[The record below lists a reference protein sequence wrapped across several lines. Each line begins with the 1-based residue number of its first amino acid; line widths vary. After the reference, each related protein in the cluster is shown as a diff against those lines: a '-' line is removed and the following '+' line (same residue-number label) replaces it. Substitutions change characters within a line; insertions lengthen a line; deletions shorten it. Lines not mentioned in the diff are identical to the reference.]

1 MDEVSELEG
10 LLPNTHRILTIPT
23 PKWSWFKK
31 IKAVDKKNVQQIHK
45 TLISVVV
52 MLMEIN
58 QPLSNR
64 HSFKKHNRPS
74 SNSKFSHKSLGG
86 SILSLLYSAAR
97 PGSGSTHWWTLP
109 TFTAS
114 FNSGDKSVQS
124 RRSDAQAV
132 SRWPGEPG
140 DPQSLDWHEPGAAQ
154 VPGHLRQGH
163 AGRRDVQRGGRRW
176 GYCRVNYSDWL
187 LHWLIYL
194 TVSYLSFLHFSI

>member
-1 MDEVSELEG
+1 
-10 LLPNTHRILTIPT
+10 
-23 PKWSWFKK
+23 
-31 IKAVDKKNVQQIHK
+31 
-45 TLISVVV
+45 

-114 FNSGDKSVQS
+114 FRVWRQISSDPAVRCPGWVTLVWWAWWSSVSGLTWA
-124 RRSDAQAV
+124 RGC
-132 SRWPGEPG
+132 PGPRPPSPG
-140 DPQSLDWHEPGAAQ
+140 TCGETWCTTWRTPVRILSSELF
-154 VPGHLRQGH
+154 R
-163 AGRRDVQRGGRRW
+163 
-176 GYCRVNYSDWL
+176 
-187 LHWLIYL
+187 L
-194 TVSYLSFLHFSI
+194 TFALTDLFDSFLFEFSSLFDLGSFGRN